1 MSAIQ
6 ESDTEKLRVF
16 PCPNCNEYINNQM
29 AECSFCH
36 FKIDLVEARKAIAFQ
51 ERENKIFRRQHYKRH
66 MKMGFLV
73 FLAGAIPTAVMLY
86 SAFSLNGE
94 IYLVFYGAIGGGL
107 TDFLYGLDGWL
118 GELREK

>member
-6 ESDTEKLRVF
+6 EYDTEKLRVF
-16 PCPNCNEYINNQM
+16 PCPKCKEFINNQM
-29 AECSFCH
+29 TECSFCH
-36 FKIDLVEARKAIAFQ
+36 FRIDLDEARKAIASQ
-51 ERENKIFRRQHYKRH
+51 DRENKIFRRQHYKRH
-66 MKMGFLV
+66 MKTGILV

-86 SAFSLNGE
+86 STYSLSGE